1 MYLTSVLGAQMGL
14 PPAIFI
20 SPATNQPPGTNGGMP
35 ADFPSAQYTPI
46 VVDVLGA
53 PSLLTITAILLGR
66 GMEVVY
72 ASGAFTGNYS
82 TRSSATAAPSAEG
95 TGSTRF
101 TILRSV
107 PSAAPPAPTGWPGA
121 GASTSAGV
129 QILVQRVDSSVVSS
143 AVGFWQM
150 PSQPGSA
157 QVLVRPIP
165 TWPAAVNLTTEM
177 LARIPTQ
184 FRSQH

>member
-1 MYLTSVLGAQMGL
+1 MYLTSPLGASMGL

-46 VVDVLGA
+46 VVDVPGA
-53 PSLLTITAILLGR
+53 PSSLTITAILLGR

-72 ASGAFTGNYS
+72 TSGAFTGSYS
-82 TRSSATAAPSAEG
+82 ARSTAASAPSAEG

-107 PSAAPPAPTGWPGA
+107 PSAAPPAPAGWPGA
-121 GASTSAGV
+121 GASSNAGI
-129 QILVQRVDSSVVSS
+129 QILVQRVDSGVASS

-165 TWPAAVNLTTEM
+165 TWPTPVNFTTEM
-177 LARIPTQ
+177 LARLPTQ